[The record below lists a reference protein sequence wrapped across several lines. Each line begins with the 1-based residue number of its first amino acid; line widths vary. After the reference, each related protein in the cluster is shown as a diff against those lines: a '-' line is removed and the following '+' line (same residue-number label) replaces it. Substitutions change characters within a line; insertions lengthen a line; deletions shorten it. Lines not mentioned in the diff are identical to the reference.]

1 MVDPPGPWQLG
12 LTNPSPDRLPQSIT
26 SLARNHGGRQAGVL
40 CQGRA
45 VLVLAGRD
53 DLPGELTALPIL
65 PQTWYIIE
73 PGCWHAVV
81 QDPGTICAWAEASAI
96 EEETQKLSHS

>member
-1 MVDPPGPWQLG
+1 MPR
-12 LTNPSPDRLPQSIT
+12 PSRP
-26 SLARNHGGRQAGVL
+26 
-40 CQGRA
+40 
-45 VLVLAGRD
+45 VLAGRD
-53 DLPGELTALPIL
+53 DQPGELTALPIL

-96 EEETQKLSHS
+96 SEESQQLSSEALAELHQFLAIYLPRQ